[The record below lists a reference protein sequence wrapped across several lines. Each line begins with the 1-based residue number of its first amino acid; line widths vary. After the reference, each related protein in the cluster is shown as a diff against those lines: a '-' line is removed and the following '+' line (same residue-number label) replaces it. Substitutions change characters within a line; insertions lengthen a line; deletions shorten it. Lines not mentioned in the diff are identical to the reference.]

1 MNRKRIFNITGTGK
15 EFRIEIDENNDEERL
30 SGNEVVELCGST
42 TEDMNMVFE
51 EIDGLIR
58 KLNEEQREITL
69 LKELEDDIE
78 DTHEKKEKTDKGKEK
93 EILEDDFDEFE
104 NIINKGGFDPSKT
117 LEFEKESEKEF
128 EKESQESES
137 EPEEEPLVIN
147 PVVDMALNI
156 IRVNEFNGE
165 NIDPEE
171 WLQEFE
177 RAAIANNWVIMLK

>member
-1 MNRKRIFNITGTGK
+1 M
-15 EFRIEIDENNDEERL
+15 
-30 SGNEVVELCGST
+30 
-42 TEDMNMVFE
+42 
-51 EIDGLIR
+51 
-58 KLNEEQREITL
+58 
-69 LKELEDDIE
+69 
-78 DTHEKKEKTDKGKEK
+78 DKGKEK
-93 EILEDDFDEFE
+93 EILEDDFDEIE
-104 NIINKGGFDPSKT
+104 NVINKGGFDPSKT

-137 EPEEEPLVIN
+137 ESEPKEEPLVIN

-177 RAAIANNWVIMLK
+177 RAAIANNWGGNVKVGLAAAHLKGAVLEQKGDDEKLHPVRYASKTLTKLEQKY